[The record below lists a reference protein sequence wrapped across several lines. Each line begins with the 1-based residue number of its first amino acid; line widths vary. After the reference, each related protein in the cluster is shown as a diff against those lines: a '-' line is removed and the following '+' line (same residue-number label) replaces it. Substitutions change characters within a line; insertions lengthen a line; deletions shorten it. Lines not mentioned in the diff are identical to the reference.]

1 MDEYTTA
8 ETAELLANVRPDR
21 YTAGDISWADEV
33 IDLVADS
40 IDAQEA
46 KQRTAEQ
53 IVRGVEQA
61 ATRRANT
68 VMRAAALHG
77 ALPLDWMDSASWP
90 MSVGGHRVC
99 LRALTADDLRQFA
112 ADEGTAASKDYA
124 ARLDAV
130 KGARA
135 LAILLDD
142 HRCPTV
148 LDLGRLQA
156 AS

>member
-1 MDEYTTA
+1 MSLHVVDTDT
-8 ETAELLANVRPDR
+8 
-21 YTAGDISWADEV
+21 GEV
-33 IDLVADS
+33 V
-40 IDAQEA
+40 
-46 KQRTAEQ
+46 
-53 IVRGVEQA
+53 
-61 ATRRANT
+61 
-68 VMRAAALHG
+68 
-77 ALPLDWMDSASWP
+77 DSAPAVRAPGP
-90 MSVGGHRVC
+90 MTVV
-99 LRALTADDLRQFA
+99 DVA

-135 LAILLDD
+135 LAVLLDD

>member
-1 MDEYTTA
+1 VTLHVVDTDTGEVVDRAPAVRAPGPMTVVDVAAQCRSVEVWA
-8 ETAELLANVRPDR
+8 EHC
-21 YTAGDISWADEV
+21 
-33 IDLVADS
+33 DS
-40 IDAQEA
+40 I
-46 KQRTAEQ
+46 
-53 IVRGVEQA
+53 
-61 ATRRANT
+61 
-68 VMRAAALHG
+68 
-77 ALPLDWMDSASWP
+77 
-90 MSVGGHRVC
+90 
-99 LRALTADDLRQFA
+99 DDLRQFA

-135 LAILLDD
+135 LAALLDD